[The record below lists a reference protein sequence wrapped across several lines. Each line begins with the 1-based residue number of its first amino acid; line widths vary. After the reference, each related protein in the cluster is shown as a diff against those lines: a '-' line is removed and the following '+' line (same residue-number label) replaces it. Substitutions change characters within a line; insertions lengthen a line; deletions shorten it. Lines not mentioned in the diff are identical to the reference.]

1 MADEYTSLD
10 YTVSLHYDRRLYRED
25 IAGSQAHAR
34 MLARQGI
41 ITHDEAER
49 MCAGLDTVRDE
60 IEGGTFPWRRELE
73 DLHMNVGS
81 APARPHR

>member
-41 ITHDEAER
+41 ISADEANGI
-49 MCAGLDTVRDE
+49 CAGLDAIRQE
-60 IEGGTFPWRRELE
+60 IEDGFFPWRRR
-73 DLHMNVGS
+73 S
-81 APARPHR
+81 WKTCT